1 MSRKLFNPGVHRGE
15 FVPLSLEEMRVAY
28 ETFLDALEGR
38 HPQDPTFPPVYLDA
52 NTGETKPVQDTPSNR
67 AWHATGKMFEDEAK
81 RMSFYWRA
89 EQVMPITIDKR
100 YAKYMDREAGS
111 MHVALM
117 SAVAMVR
124 GNFRTP
130 KKTLRAAFD
139 AEFRR
144 QLAKTV
150 DPGGAARGSD
160 GVDASCSQRH

>member
-1 MSRKLFNPGVHRGE
+1 MSREIFTPGVHRGE

-38 HPQDPTFPPVYLDA
+38 HPQDPTFPAVYLDA

-89 EQVMPITIDKR
+89 EHVMPLTIDKR
-100 YAKYMDREAGS
+100 YAKYTDREAGS
-111 MHVALM
+111 MHVM

-124 GNFRTP
+124 GNHRTT
-130 KKTLRAAFD
+130 KKALRAAFD

-144 QLAKTV
+144 QLVKTV
-150 DPGGAARGSD
+150 DPGDAARL
-160 GVDASCSQRH
+160 Q

>member
-1 MSRKLFNPGVHRGE
+1 MNREIFTPGVHRGE
-15 FVPLSLEEMRVAY
+15 FVSLSMEEMRVAY
-28 ETFLDALEGR
+28 VTFLDALEGR
-38 HPQDPTFPPVYLDA
+38 HPQDPTFPAVYLDA

-89 EQVMPITIDKR
+89 EHVMPITIDKR
-100 YAKYMDREAGS
+100 YAKYTDREAGS

-117 SAVAMVR
+117 SAVAMVP
-124 GNFRTP
+124 GNHRTT
-130 KKTLRAAFD
+130 KKALRAAFD

-150 DPGGAARGSD
+150 DPGDAARR
-160 GVDASCSQRH
+160 Q